1 MLEACA
7 RHASYSRAA
16 DELGVSP
23 AAVSQRMRDLQAEL
37 GVSLFERHGPRV
49 APTEHGLRLAGRVRD
64 ALAILS
70 AGVDECRDSMVIR
83 ISAAP
88 TFAARWL
95 APRLADYRKAHS
107 PVRIVIDAAIDVRP
121 HGSFDVAIRSGQGRW
136 RGYASTRLF
145 AVEGTP
151 LYNPHLYDPGIL
163 SSPAGLLGCEL
174 VHSDEWDAWFALAG
188 VAVPVH
194 APHYSNARYPTQDL
208 AGAAALEGA
217 GVALLSPRLFA
228 DAIAQGR
235 LTRPF
240 DITLNGPEAYW
251 LLMPPGEAR
260 PHVVAFCDWL
270 IGSIA

>member
-49 APTEHGLRLAGRVRD
+49 APTEQGLRLAGRVRD

-70 AGVDECRDSMVIR
+70 AGIDECSDSRVIR

-95 APRLADYRKAHS
+95 APRLADFRKAHD
-107 PVRIVIDAAIDVRP
+107 PVRIVVDAAIDVRP
-121 HGSFDVAIRSGQGRW
+121 QGSFDVAIRSGRGRW
-136 RGYASTRLF
+136 RGCASTRLF

-163 SSPAGLLGCEL
+163 SSPAGLLTCEL
-174 VHSDEWDAWFALAG
+174 VHSDEWDAWFTLAG
-188 VAVPVH
+188 IPVP
-194 APHYSNARYPTQDL
+194 AQGPHYSNARYPTQDL

-228 DAIAQGR
+228 DAITLGR
-235 LTRPF
+235 LIRPF
-240 DITLNGPEAYW
+240 DITLNGPESYW
-251 LLMPPGEAR
+251 LLTAEGEAR
-260 PHVVAFCDWL
+260 PHVTAFCDWL
-270 IGSIA
+270 METIG